1 MRVIVAALLL
11 LASAS
16 AWSADN
22 GFYLGAGVTQVRFD
36 EDNLDF
42 GDLTDQLEDV
52 DDEDTSFKIIAGF
65 RFIDFFGVEANYLD
79 FGEATAELPLV
90 GELFAEAKG
99 ASAFAVGYL
108 PIGLVVDLFAK
119 AGVVYTEVEAGGG
132 DFEFDD
138 ESTELAYGAGAQ
150 ARLGSLAVRL
160 EYEKFEV
167 GTDVIDDLDLLSL
180 GLTWTFL

>member
-1 MRVIVAALLL
+1 MRVTFAALLL

-36 EDNLDF
+36 DDNLDL
-42 GDLTDQLEDV
+42 GDLGDQLEDI
-52 DDEDTSFKIIAGF
+52 DDEDTSFKVIAGF
-65 RFIDFFGVEANYLD
+65 RFIDAFGIEANYVD
-79 FGEATAELPLV
+79 FGEATAQVPLV

-99 ASAFAVGYL
+99 ISAFAVGFL
-108 PIGLVVDLFAK
+108 PVGPVDLFAK
-119 AGVVYTEVEAGGG
+119 GGLVYTEVETGGG
-132 DFEFDD
+132 GLSFDD
-138 ESTELAYGAGAQ
+138 DSTEFAYGAGAQ
-150 ARLGSLAVRL
+150 VRIGSLAARL

-167 GTDVIDDLDLLSL
+167 GTDVIDDLDLLTL